1 MLTVSA
7 TVDTAS
13 GPQSAECS
21 CECDRVILSLG
32 SVTIE
37 IDFDGS
43 EFSGSATSQ
52 SSETRNVRTF
62 AQNGTEVWNPVPVVL
77 APNATAKLSE

>member
-32 SVTIE
+32 SVTVE

-52 SSETRNVRTF
+52 SSETRTVRTF
-62 AQNGTEVWNPVPVVL
+62 AQSGASAWNPDPVTL
-77 APNATAKLSE
+77 TPGGTAKLSE